1 MQDPTDRSLVL
12 QTRGGEAQAFG
23 ELMQRYQ
30 ASVFNV
36 CLRMMGERREAEDM
50 TQEAF
55 IRAHERLHTF
65 DEDRSFG
72 PWIRRVAA
80 NLCLN
85 KMKRPSAPSVP
96 LEDELDQP
104 QRPQSILPEQ
114 ALIVRDRQ
122 QAIRAAILALP
133 VHYRAVIELRHFQ
146 ELSYA
151 DIGEALGLPLSDV
164 KSHLFRARKQLAERL
179 EGHV

>member
-1 MQDPTDRSLVL
+1 MHEPSDQDLVTR
-12 QTRGGEAQAFG
+12 TRGGEPQAFG

-65 DEDRSFG
+65 DEERPFG

-80 NLCLN
+80 NHCLN
-85 KMKRPSAPSVP
+85 RLKRHAPATVP
-96 LEDELDQP
+96 LEDELDIPRQP
-104 QRPQSILPEQ
+104 GQLQPEQ
-114 ALIVRDRQ
+114 VVIKRDRQ
-122 QAIRAAILALP
+122 RTIRQAILNLP
-133 VHYRAVIELRHFQ
+133 ANYRAVIELRHYQ
-146 ELSYA
+146 GLSYA
-151 DIGEALGLPLSDV
+151 EIGSAMGLPLSDV
-164 KSHLFRARKQLAERL
+164 KSYLFRARKQLAQRL